1 MTASR
6 EKMLVTG
13 GAGFIG
19 SNLVEELVRRGEDVR
34 VADNFLTGKRENLA
48 GVLDRIELVEAD
60 LSEFEA
66 ARAVCRGVDVI
77 FHLAALP
84 SVPVSMERP
93 LDTTRHNIVATANLL
108 VAARDAGA
116 RRLVFSSSSS
126 VYGGEG
132 ESPQREDSPPSPKS
146 PYAAAKLCCEVYVR
160 TFCEAFGMDAVC
172 LRYFN
177 VFGPRQPPGGPYSAV
192 FPAFITRM
200 LAGEPPVIYGDG
212 HQSRDFTYVSN
223 VVRANLLAARRS
235 GPLAGEA
242 VNVAGGNETSLLELV
257 DLLNATMATSLAPVF
272 EPERPG
278 DVKRSR
284 ADISRASE
292 LLGYE
297 PEVGFEEG
305 LRRTVEYFRQM
316 DSECNRR

>member
-1 MTASR
+1 MTARLSSPKSAGR

-34 VADNFLTGKRENLA
+34 VADNFLTGRRENLA

-66 ARAVCRGVDVI
+66 ARAACQGVAVI

-93 LDTTRHNIVATANLL
+93 LDTTRHNVVATANVL
-108 VAARDAGA
+108 VAARDASA

-132 ESPQREDSPPSPKS
+132 SCPQHEDSPPHPKS

-177 VFGPRQPPGGPYSAV
+177 VFGPRQPLRGPYSAV

-200 LAGEPPVIYGDG
+200 LAGEPPV
-212 HQSRDFTYVSN
+212 
-223 VVRANLLAARRS
+223 
-235 GPLAGEA
+235 
-242 VNVAGGNETSLLELV
+242 
-257 DLLNATMATSLAPVF
+257 
-272 EPERPG
+272 
-278 DVKRSR
+278 
-284 ADISRASE
+284 
-292 LLGYE
+292 
-297 PEVGFEEG
+297 
-305 LRRTVEYFRQM
+305 
-316 DSECNRR
+316 